1 MKVLLF
7 TSISLLFLA
16 MSCQKKVADPITLEI
31 KSDTALAKSDK
42 IPLPDNTQNPFDH
55 VGKIHNRL
63 MDSLIKNEMI
73 TGDTTRIAKRKFLRS
88 LSEFKNIP
96 IDKPDDLTLE
106 QAIYRDYKK
115 VLQSI
120 PLTSESKA
128 FLKLLIASLE
138 SISLEKGYTPFFKEI
153 IAIETEILSSKI
165 EKKEMGTLLVFSSV
179 LRHSGFYWM
188 DTFSN
193 KQMVKGKGI
202 LGLLRKIAGVIT
214 AISADASTA
223 AWHYAKN
230 SPYDHMVEEAI
241 RMSVVCGYYTGWY
254 PELNIGGGKK

>member
-1 MKVLLF
+1 
-7 TSISLLFLA
+7 
-16 MSCQKKVADPITLEI
+16 MSCQKKVADPIILEFNSETTLLKWDDVLI
-31 KSDTALAKSDK
+31 
-42 IPLPDNTQNPFDH
+42 PDNARNPFDH
-55 VGKIHNRL
+55 VGKVHNRL

-96 IDKPDDLTLE
+96 MDKPDDLALE
-106 QAIYRDYKK
+106 RDIYRDYKK

-120 PLTSESKA
+120 PLSSESKV
-128 FLKLLIASLE
+128 FLKQLIASLE
-138 SISLEKGYTPFFKEI
+138 GISLEQGYTPFFKEI

-165 EKKEMGTLLVFSSV
+165 EKTEMGTLLVFSSM

-230 SPYDHMVEEAI
+230 SPYDHLVEEAI